1 MVNDIVRVEV
11 HKNLRDVLE
20 NLRYSVA
27 KDMKTKYGLA
37 EISIPRTLSSQI
49 LAAKIN
55 GQATLSI
62 KVRKTG
68 PGRGVL
74 ELLG

>member
-1 MVNDIVRVEV
+1 MTTDIVRIEV
-11 HKNLRDVLE
+11 HKNLQQVLE
-20 NLRYSVA
+20 DLRFSVA

-49 LAAKIN
+49 LAAKIK
-55 GQATLSI
+55 GKATLNI

-74 ELLG
+74 ELL

>member
-1 MVNDIVRVEV
+1 MTTDIVRIEV
-11 HKNLRDVLE
+11 HKNLQQVLE
-20 NLRYSVA
+20 DLRFSVA
-27 KDMKTKYGLA
+27 KDMKTKYGLT

-55 GQATLSI
+55 GKAILDI

-74 ELLG
+74 ELL

>member
-1 MVNDIVRVEV
+1 MANDIVRIEV
-11 HKNLRDVLE
+11 HKNLQLVLE
-20 NLRYSVA
+20 NLRCSVA
-27 KDMKTKYGLA
+27 KDMKMKYGLG

-49 LAAKIN
+49 LAAKVE
-55 GQATLSI
+55 GKTALDF

-74 ELLG
+74 ELL